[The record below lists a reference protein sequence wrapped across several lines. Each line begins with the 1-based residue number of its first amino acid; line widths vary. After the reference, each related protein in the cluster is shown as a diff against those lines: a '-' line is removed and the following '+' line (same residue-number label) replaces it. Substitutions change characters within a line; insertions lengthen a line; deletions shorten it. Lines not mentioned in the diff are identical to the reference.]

1 MSPEIYVEPCG
12 YQQLTVST
20 IAVALTL
27 PPGAVRALITVE
39 SQPIRYRDDKI
50 DPTATVGMPVIAG
63 VNFDLRSR
71 LSLTQFRAIRSTITD
86 SVLSITYYR

>member
-20 IAVALTL
+20 TAVALTL

-39 SQPIRYRDDKI
+39 SQPIRFRDDKI
-50 DPTATVGMPVIAG
+50 DPTASIGMPILAG
-63 VNFDLRSR
+63 TTFTLSSR
-71 LSLTQFRAIRSTITD
+71 LSSVQFRAIRSGASDAI
-86 SVLSITYYR
+86 LSISYYR